1 MQTNIKRKIV
11 SAVLYATT
19 AFALWSFWD
28 ALFGMADE
36 PFTHYQHW
44 GFLSLSIA
52 GTVLFVAACI
62 LTLFSGRTGTIC
74 ALVAAVMSWPYFAV
88 GMPSIPWGKIIS
100 VLPYANWKFLFTAI
114 LALLIAS
121 AYLVSRLTRGDNDGN
136 PRHMGFKLTATFL
149 YAASVVVTTMWR
161 EIWDWLFR
169 LRYGT

>member
-1 MQTNIKRKIV
+1 MKRKIV

-28 ALFGMADE
+28 ALFGMAEE

-52 GTVLFVAACI
+52 GTVLFGAACI
-62 LTLFSGRTGTIC
+62 LTLFSMRPGTIC
-74 ALVAAVMSWPYFAV
+74 ALFAAFLSWPYFAI
-88 GMPSIPWGKIIS
+88 GMRTIPWRKIIS
-100 VLPYANWKFLFTAI
+100 VLPYANWKYLFTAI
-114 LALLIAS
+114 LALLIVS
-121 AYLVSRLTRGDNDGN
+121 AYLVNRLPRSDNDRN
-136 PRHMGFKLTATFL
+136 ARHMALKLTATFL